1 MPQPAD
7 SYDADF
13 DAQLQGLF
21 QQAERAMSHRSGAAE
36 QAPSV
41 EVPAEIES
49 DAGESNPSAA
59 ASPSDKTASPFPTF
73 LKPLTQGLASIAKAT
88 AENNALLKRMDPAS
102 LEIAETQK
110 GILKLMADLR
120 AIVEARNTVSR
131 NMFSALH
138 EELQGYKDGFLLQT
152 VHRPIIRDLITLYDD
167 ISELHRQLT
176 EIGPESSHSSK
187 GKSEVN
193 AIMKRVNQV
202 TTNMANNMEFIL
214 EVLARLEV
222 TVMPPGPEKLDKL
235 TQKAVNLEPAK
246 SPEEDGTIVRSVRRG
261 FLWKDAV
268 FRPEEV
274 VIKRWKDSPAA
285 DAPSAGKQ

>member
-36 QAPSV
+36 PAASV
-41 EVPAEIES
+41 EVPAEMES
-49 DAGESNPSAA
+49 DSGESNPSAA
-59 ASPSDKTASPFPTF
+59 GSPPDKSTGPMPF

-102 LEIAETQK
+102 SEIAETQK
-110 GILKLMADLR
+110 GMLKLMADLR

-138 EELQGYKDGFLLQT
+138 EELKGYKDGFLLQT

-176 EIGPESSHSSK
+176 GIGPESSHSSK

-246 SPEEDGTIVRSVRRG
+246 SPEEDGTIIRSVRRG